1 MQDRIPHIDLDKK
14 SYLKKKPLFSIIVY
28 SCILFVVLISIN
40 HFFFKNNLFD
50 DLNPISQMQNYYKE
64 KNYNKVIEKGS
75 ELLSKYPKSLI
86 IRRYLWKSFLH
97 TKQYGNALRIMNEI
111 ERLTPSSLE
120 PSLGYCTI
128 FRLIREYEKMEYYCG
143 KVLEIKANNEIAH
156 EQLVQAFIDQKKYKE
171 AKKYLEELSRT
182 QSSDDLK
189 RHILLANINMLE
201 GNYDKGTEILE
212 EARKIF
218 TEEPIIYYYLGESY
232 YRSKKYVRA
241 ASFLE
246 EFTNSVYRKDVDI
259 ELIENAYITLASSY
273 ENARMFS
280 KSYKAYKNAACLTI
294 KLNKTDLTIRLMTRA
309 IAATY
314 AGYTGFVSQSD
325 FKNKFEKLKKE
336 LEKKCNATLF
346 LSKEE

>member
-1 MQDRIPHIDLDKK
+1 
-14 SYLKKKPLFSIIVY
+14 
-28 SCILFVVLISIN
+28 
-40 HFFFKNNLFD
+40 
-50 DLNPISQMQNYYKE
+50 
-64 KNYNKVIEKGS
+64 
-75 ELLSKYPKSLI
+75 
-86 IRRYLWKSFLH
+86 
-97 TKQYGNALRIMNEI
+97 
-111 ERLTPSSLE
+111 
-120 PSLGYCTI
+120 
-128 FRLIREYEKMEYYCG
+128 
-143 KVLEIKANNEIAH
+143 
-156 EQLVQAFIDQKKYKE
+156 VQAFIDQKKYKE